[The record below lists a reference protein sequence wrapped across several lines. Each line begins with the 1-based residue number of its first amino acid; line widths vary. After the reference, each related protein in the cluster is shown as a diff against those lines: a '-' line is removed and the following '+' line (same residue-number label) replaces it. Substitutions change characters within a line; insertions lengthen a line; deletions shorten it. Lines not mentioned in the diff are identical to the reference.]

1 MNTKNMINMTKK
13 NLYTNSTM
21 KLKNYLN
28 EDVTD
33 RGIIRGM
40 FECMAIGSIIGTI
53 IGILLF
59 GY

>member
-1 MNTKNMINMTKK
+1 MKNMTSMTNK
-13 NLYTNSTM
+13 NLFQNLIV
-21 KLKNYLN
+21 KLRNYLN

-40 FECMAIGSIIGTI
+40 FECMAIGAIIMLI

>member
-1 MNTKNMINMTKK
+1 MKNMISMTKK
-13 NLYTNSTM
+13 NLFQNLIVKSR
-21 KLKNYLN
+21 NYLN

-33 RGIIRGM
+33 ICIIRGM
-40 FECMAIGSIIGTI
+40 FECMAIGGIISII

>member
-1 MNTKNMINMTKK
+1 
-13 NLYTNSTM
+13 M

-40 FECMAIGSIIGTI
+40 FECMAIGCIISII

>member
-1 MNTKNMINMTKK
+1 MKNMISMTKK
-13 NLYTNSTM
+13 NLFQNLIV
-21 KLKNYLN
+21 KLRNYLD

-40 FECMAIGSIIGTI
+40 LECMAIGATISII

>member
-1 MNTKNMINMTKK
+1 MTKK
-13 NLYTNSTM
+13 NLFQNLIV
-21 KLKNYLN
+21 KLRNYLD

-33 RGIIRGM
+33 RGMIRGM
-40 FECMAIGSIIGTI
+40 FECMVIGGIIGTI

>member
-1 MNTKNMINMTKK
+1 MKNMISMTKK
-13 NLYTNSTM
+13 NSFQNLIM

-40 FECMAIGSIIGTI
+40 FECMAIGSIIGII

>member
-1 MNTKNMINMTKK
+1 MKNMISMTKK
-13 NLYTNSTM
+13 NSFQNLIM
-21 KLKNYLN
+21 KLKNYLD

-40 FECMAIGSIIGTI
+40 FECMAIGSIISII

>member
-1 MNTKNMINMTKK
+1 MKNMISMTKK
-13 NLYTNSTM
+13 NLFQNLIV
-21 KLKNYLN
+21 KLRNYLN
-28 EDVTD
+28 EEVTD

-40 FECMAIGSIIGTI
+40 FECMAIGGIISII

>member
-1 MNTKNMINMTKK
+1 MTKK
-13 NLYTNSTM
+13 NLYTNLTM

-40 FECMAIGSIIGTI
+40 FECMAIGSIIGII

-59 GY
+59 EY

>member
-1 MNTKNMINMTKK
+1 MKNMISMTKK
-13 NLYTNSTM
+13 NLFQNLTM

-40 FECMAIGSIIGTI
+40 FECMAIGGIISII

>member
-1 MNTKNMINMTKK
+1 MTKK
-13 NLYTNSTM
+13 NLFQNLIV
-21 KLKNYLN
+21 KLRNYLN

-40 FECMAIGSIIGTI
+40 FECMTIGGIIGTI

>member
-1 MNTKNMINMTKK
+1 MKNMISMTKK
-13 NLYTNSTM
+13 NLFQNLIV
-21 KLKNYLN
+21 KLRNYLN

-40 FECMAIGSIIGTI
+40 FECMAIGATISII

>member
-13 NLYTNSTM
+13 NLYTNLIM

-40 FECMAIGSIIGTI
+40 FECMAIGAIIMLI